1 MTKYVTTEEQ
11 LQCMSCEIHCT
22 QRELVDG
29 KRCPN
34 CHTDF
39 STIVLNVINGRLEY
53 IRKVTGRL
61 NNNDF
66 PAESLDEILRGEI

>member
-34 CHTDF
+34 CR
-39 STIVLNVINGRLEY
+39 SRLMNTLP
-53 IRKVTGRL
+53 V
-61 NNNDF
+61 
-66 PAESLDEILRGEI
+66 ESLDEILRGEI